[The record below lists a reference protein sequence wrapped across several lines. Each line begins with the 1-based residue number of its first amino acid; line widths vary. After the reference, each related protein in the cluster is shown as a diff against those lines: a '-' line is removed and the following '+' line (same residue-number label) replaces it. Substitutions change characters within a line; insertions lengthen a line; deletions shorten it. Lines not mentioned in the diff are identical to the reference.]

1 MILSPDTLRELT
13 GKQKSPAQARV
24 LDALGIPYRRR
35 PDGSIVVFE
44 ADIHHASTQN
54 RPTSPKL
61 RLPAPR

>member
-44 ADIHHASTQN
+44 ADIHAPTQN
-54 RPTSPKL
+54 RSTSPKL

>member
-1 MILSPDTLRELT
+1 MILRPDTLGQLT

-44 ADIHHASTQN
+44 ADIRATPQD
-54 RPTSPKL
+54 RPSSPRL
-61 RLPAPR
+61 RLP